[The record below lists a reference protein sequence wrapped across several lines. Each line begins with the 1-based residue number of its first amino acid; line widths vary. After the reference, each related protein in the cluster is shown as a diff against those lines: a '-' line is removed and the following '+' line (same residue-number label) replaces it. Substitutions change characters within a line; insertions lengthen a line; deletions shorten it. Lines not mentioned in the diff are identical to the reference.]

1 MIDVTKIF
9 YLVFGILTIVG
20 GVIGFVKAKSRASL
34 IAGGSTGLLLVAS
47 SIVIMTGR
55 VDLGLMLGLLVSV
68 ALAGQFIPKV
78 MLNRAPIHSVIMA
91 ILSAASLIVTLIAFA
106 KK

>member
-1 MIDVTKIF
+1 MDVIKIY
-9 YLVFGILTIVG
+9 YLVFGILTILG

-34 IAGGSTGLLLVAS
+34 IAGGGAGLLLVAS
-47 SIVIMTGR
+47 GLIIMAGR
-55 VDLGLMLGLLVSV
+55 TNIGLMLGLLVSV

-78 MLNRAPIHSVIMA
+78 LLNRAPIHSIIMA
-91 ILSAASLIVTLIAFA
+91 ILSAASLILTIISFT

>member
-1 MIDVTKIF
+1 MDVIKIY
-9 YLVFGILTIVG
+9 YLVFGILTILG

-34 IAGGSTGLLLVAS
+34 IAGGSAGLLLVAS
-47 SIVIMTGR
+47 GLIIMAGR
-55 VDLGLMLGLLVSV
+55 TNIGLMLGLLVSV

-78 MLNRAPIHSVIMA
+78 MLNRAPIHSIIMA
-91 ILSAASLIVTLIAFA
+91 ILSAASLILTIISFT

>member
-34 IAGGSTGLLLVAS
+34 IAGGTTGLLLVVS
-47 SIVIMTGR
+47 SILMMTGR
-55 VDLGLMLGLLVSV
+55 IDIGLMLGLLVSV

-91 ILSAASLIVTLIAFA
+91 ILSAASLIVTVIAFA

>member
-1 MIDVTKIF
+1 MMDVIKIY
-9 YLVFGILTIVG
+9 YLVFGILTILG

-34 IAGGSTGLLLVAS
+34 IAGGSAGLLLVAS
-47 SIVIMTGR
+47 GLIIMAGR
-55 VDLGLMLGLLVSV
+55 TNIGLMLGLLVSV

-78 MLNRAPIHSVIMA
+78 MLNRAPIHSIIMA
-91 ILSAASLIVTLIAFA
+91 ILSAASLILTIISFT

>member
-1 MIDVTKIF
+1 MIDVTKIY
-9 YLVFGILTIVG
+9 YLVFGILTILG

-34 IAGGSTGLLLVAS
+34 IAGGSTGLLLVVS
-47 SIVIMTGR
+47 SIVIMAGR
-55 VDLGLMLGLLVSV
+55 TNIGLMLGLLVSV

-78 MLNRAPIHSVIMA
+78 MLNRAPIHSIIMA
-91 ILSAASLIVTLIAFA
+91 ILSAASLILTLISFA